1 MESPRNIVVIGGMA
15 CGPKAA
21 ARARRLDAGAR
32 ITIVERGDTVSEG
45 SCGLPYYV
53 SGVIPHSHALS
64 LRTPR
69 HFKDQLDIDVMLRTE
84 VLSIDR
90 GNRRVTA
97 INRDTGQNLQ
107 IEYDE
112 LVLATGGTPR
122 ALDIRGVDLKG
133 VFTLSRLSDALA
145 VREYVSSRSTHKA
158 VVVGAGLIGLETVE
172 AFSSMG
178 LEVSLIEAFDRVLPA
193 MLDGEISAHVEEYL
207 RRKGVDLRL
216 GQPVTALHGDRA
228 GKVSR
233 VATESSALEADIVL
247 MALGV
252 RPNTRLAS
260 ESGLAIGTT
269 GGIAVD
275 ERLRTSDA
283 RIYAGGDCVQTLN
296 RITQQP
302 TLAPMG
308 STANKHGRVI
318 GTNLAGGFETF
329 PGVVGTAMLKLF
341 DYNIGRTGLSESQA
355 RQAGYDVVTCLVSG
369 TDRAGYYPE
378 GSELLI
384 KLIVDSSSDRLL
396 GGQLIG
402 PGEVAKRVDVLA
414 TVLSFNGTA
423 SDLANLDLGYAPPY
437 NSAMDPL
444 HHAANVVRNKRAG
457 YARSLTPAEVKGRIE
472 SGDHFILLDVRSPE
486 EWEESRIDGADA
498 VLIPIDEL
506 RSRLNELPRDAEV
519 VTYCQRSVRAYQ
531 AEKILEGA
539 GFKDVKFLDGSIVG
553 WPYSLSGKRPGWL
566 H

>member
-1 MESPRNIVVIGGMA
+1 MESPHNIVVIGGMA

-53 SGVIPHSHALS
+53 SGVIPHPHALS

-69 HFKDQLDIDVMLRTE
+69 HFKDQLDVDVMLRTE

-97 INRDTGQNLQ
+97 LNRDTGQNLQ

-122 ALDIRGVDLKG
+122 ALDIKGMDLEG

-145 VREYVSSRSTHKA
+145 VREYVSSRNTRRA

-216 GQPVTALHGDRA
+216 GQPVTALHGDRT

-341 DYNIGRTGLSESQA
+341 DYNVGRTGLSESQA
-355 RQAGYDVVTCLVSG
+355 RQAGFDVVTSLISG
-369 TDRAGYYPE
+369 TDHAGYYPE

-384 KLIVDSSSDRLL
+384 KLVVDSSSDRLL

-414 TVLSFNGTA
+414 TVLSFSGTA
-423 SDLANLDLGYAPPY
+423 TDLANLDLGYAPPY

-457 YARSLTPAEVKGRIE
+457 YARSLTPAEVKGRME
-472 SGDHFILLDVRSPE
+472 SGDHFILLDVRSPK

-519 VTYCQRSVRAYQ
+519 VTYCRRSVRAYQ